1 MGETIGR
8 KKIIIFEKETGLIK
22 GVKMT
27 GGIHHKGD
35 MSKACGGIPGRGL
48 FWIGVPR
55 NTEIDI
61 DFDRVRKNPMGEGT
75 RLYDRE
81 GKDKEVIAR
90 MKESREAIEQSEG
103 IFITSRPG
111 IGDMIMAGECAVAA
125 MEIYS
130 SKRVLIGGPKR
141 LEELVKHLSPKI
153 EWGGDWGDGSNF
165 KGIHHVNQNRC
176 LHWDP
181 RGGNYGHVQNRG
193 VDLGV
198 ERMVGV
204 VSLEWEPGERK
215 EYNHW
220 PGVGDVPTKSPV
232 LGIHI
237 KSASSFTRSWNKEG
251 GSGIARRWI
260 EETGGD
266 VILFGCNLDYGL
278 GDNFRYVGQNDTVM
292 KGAAAASICSLMV
305 GVDSGPMH
313 LARIQGVK
321 IIYLWGS
328 SRPGLVLGRGVGG
341 DDILGD
347 GECGGNGCDTC
358 NKKQKKCLQG
368 LTVDRVWAKVKEV
381 LNGLGGG

>member
-1 MGETIGR
+1 MSDTGGR
-8 KKIIIFEKETGLIK
+8 KKIIIYEKATGLIK

-27 GGIHHKGD
+27 GSILHKGD
-35 MSKACGGIPGRGL
+35 MSKACGGISGRGL

-55 NTEIDI
+55 DTEIDNEL
-61 DFDRVRKNPMGEGT
+61 DRVRKNPMGEGT
-75 RLYDRE
+75 RLYDRD
-81 GKDKEVIAR
+81 GKDKAVMAAVV
-90 MKESREAIEQSEG
+90 ESRAAIEKSDG

-111 IGDMIMAGECAVAA
+111 IGDMIMAGECAAA
-125 MEIYS
+125 VMKIYPG
-130 SKRVLIGGPKR
+130 KRILVGGPKR

-153 EWGGDWGDGSNF
+153 EWGGDWGDGSLF
-165 KGIHHVNQNRC
+165 KGIHHVDQNRC

-204 VSLEWEPGERK
+204 VGLEWEPGERA

-220 PGVGDVPTKSPV
+220 PGVGDLPTKSPV

-237 KSASSFTRSWNKEG
+237 KSNSSHTRSWTREG
-251 GSGIARRWI
+251 GRGTAQRWI

-278 GDNFRYVGQNDTVM
+278 GNNFRYVGQNDTVM

-305 GVDSGPMH
+305 AVDSGPMH

-321 IIYLWGS
+321 TIYLWGS
-328 SRPGLVLGRGVGG
+328 SRPGLVLGREVCS

-347 GECGGNGCDTC
+347 GECGGNGCDSC
-358 NKKQKKCLQG
+358 NVKKQRCIDG
-368 LTVDRVWAKVKEV
+368 LEIERVWEKVKEV
-381 LNGLGGG
+381 KNGLG